1 MQEITC
7 DTLCRACGFAKKA
20 HKGQMYGAVTYYNG
34 HLMKVAREYEKK
46 FGDDI
51 LGLVLCF
58 LHDVVEDTNTE
69 VEEIEKVFGWDVAV
83 NVWDLTRQKGQ
94 SYQDYLQNL
103 ACDVI
108 LAKVKWADSYVNL
121 MKCIET
127 GQFSRGKKYM
137 SNLEYLN
144 RIIESGGE

>member
-7 DTLCRACGFAKKA
+7 DTLGRACGFAKKA
-20 HKGQMYGAVTYYNG
+20 HKGQMY
-34 HLMKVAREYEKK
+34 
-46 FGDDI
+46 DD
-51 LGLVLCF
+51 
-58 LHDVVEDTNTE
+58 DTDTE

-127 GQFSRGKKYM
+127 GQFSCGKKYM